1 MEDEPMPLELEDMPP
16 LEDDDEE
23 FHSLMEDALM
33 EDASM
38 EDEPTEDV
46 RVEDVSMASASELEE
61 TVQTEESSETNPEG
75 KTPTKPPVD
84 FQRFAMDK
92 PRPSSSSPICAKP
105 APFVM
110 KKSKLQGVA
119 PPKITPSDVVF
130 PPPSFKEWVMG
141 KRSTRSTVTIKG
153 DPTKEYLPTRKSKKQ

>member
-1 MEDEPMPLELEDMPP
+1 MPLELEDMPP

-38 EDEPTEDV
+38 EDDRE
-46 RVEDVSMASASELEE
+46 EDVSMASASELEE
-61 TVQTEESSETNPEG
+61 TIQKENETKPEG
-75 KTPTKPPVD
+75 ETPTKPPVE

-92 PRPSSSSPICAKP
+92 PGPSSSSPICAKP

-119 PPKITPSDVVF
+119 PPKITPSDLVF